1 MKRDRLSLP
10 LAAAVALF
18 GASCSSSP
26 GGGAS
31 GSASGG
37 KGGATSTGGHAGG
50 ASTDACGGA
59 TGFNACG
66 SEVTGAWTVAS
77 SCLAFSGERNI
88 EAISLGCVTASV
100 TGTVQ
105 VSGSWVA
112 NANGTYTDQ
121 TTTTGEEKLSLAPKC
136 LNVSGTTTD
145 CESLPGT
152 IQALGYAKVTCA
164 SAAGGG
170 CSCVGTINQRG
181 GIGLLSSDPAT
192 NGDFQTSNGVIAT
205 GQDTFTQQPFQFSY
219 CAGNGKMTWTPKVT
233 NPTTVTGSIVFQKG
247 SVVGTGGTGGATASG
262 GRAGGGGSTAT
273 GGAGGA
279 GGHAPGG

>member
-1 MKRDRLSLP
+1 MKSNRLSLT

-18 GASCSSSP
+18 GASCSNSP

-37 KGGATSTGGHAGG
+37 KGGATSTGGQAGG

-59 TGFNACG
+59 VGFNACG
-66 SEVTGAWTVAS
+66 GDVTGTWTVAS

-105 VSGSWVA
+105 VSGSWIA
-112 NANGTYTDQ
+112 NADGTYTDQ
-121 TTTTGEEKLSLAPKC
+121 TTTTGEEKLSLDAKC

-170 CSCVGTINQRG
+170 CSCVGTINQKG
-181 GIGLLSSDPAT
+181 GIGLLSSDPAM
-192 NGDFQTSNGVIAT
+192 NGNFQSASGVIAT

-247 SVVGTGGTGGATASG
+247 AAAGTGGTGGVTASG
-262 GRAGGGGSTAT
+262 GGGGMTAI
-273 GGAGGA
+273 GGAGGGA
-279 GGHAPGG
+279 GRATGG